1 MVVNKKTIPLT
12 VQQSNG
18 LTLPSVPLGD
28 LRSAT
33 PTHQEKKLRT
43 SPKWHCDKM
52 IFSTEDFSKN
62 SAKRDP
68 QPKSLLLER
77 SKTSLGVTSR
87 GFAKQK
93 LLRNE
98 DVFWRMKNFGTNVP
112 LKNLDM
118 LASFLR
124 EVALGVSIYS
134 YYNCRAVDG
143 SSANQLETWKSLS
156 CPLMFMVFTFSNGGG
171 TFHPASLNI
180 HASLC

>member
-1 MVVNKKTIPLT
+1 M

-77 SKTSLGVTSR
+77 SKTCLGVTSR
-87 GFAKQK
+87 GFAKKK

-98 DVFWRMKNFGTNVP
+98 DVFKDEELRNQCP
-112 LKNLDM
+112 LK
-118 LASFLR
+118 
-124 EVALGVSIYS
+124 EVTHVSLI
-134 YYNCRAVDG
+134 
-143 SSANQLETWKSLS
+143 SS
-156 CPLMFMVFTFSNGGG
+156 GGG
-171 TFHPASLNI
+171 FGGEHL
-180 HASLC
+180 LLL